1 MTIYKN
7 VELEFKVGNL
17 TVNKHTLV
25 AVHNFTVECTVCGS
39 QADGFLQ
46 EDGSIHVDCCDSGI
60 DWVDSSDYVHK
71 DFHDEEKDAQ
81 YEFGYEQGYEQG
93 YDSSENKYEE
103 WYDPDFVYENYVPVH
118 QYEAMEGE
126 LEELREQLEELEE
139 LKEELEALKEELKEE
154 LEERE

>member
-71 DFHDEEKDAQ
+71 DFHDEERDAQ
-81 YEFGYEQGYEQG
+81 YEFGYEQGYENG
-93 YDSSENKYEE
+93 YENGHESAVNMYEEE
-103 WYDPDFVYENYVPVH
+103 WYDPDFVYKNYVPVH
-118 QYEAMEGE
+118 EYED
-126 LEELREQLEELEE
+126 
-139 LKEELEALKEELKEE
+139 LKEELEELKEELKEE